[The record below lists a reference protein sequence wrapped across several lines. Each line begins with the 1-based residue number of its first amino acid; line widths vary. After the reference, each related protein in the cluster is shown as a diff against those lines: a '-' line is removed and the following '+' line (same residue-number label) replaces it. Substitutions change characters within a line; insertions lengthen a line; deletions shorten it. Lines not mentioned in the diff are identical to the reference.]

1 MFFLSDSYASD
12 LLFEETEQVFTSF
25 AVFAESRPL

>member
-1 MFFLSDSYASD
+1 MFSIYDSYASN
-12 LLFEETEQVFTSF
+12 LLFEETEQIFTLF